1 VSDEGDDYRRIIT
14 DEALAELPIFPLP
27 QTVLIP
33 RTLMSLHIFEPRYRR
48 MIEDCADGHRVLA
61 VGLLDESRGADR
73 HGRPA
78 IHPVAGVGILRRSAR
93 LPDGRFN
100 IVLEG
105 AYRANVEDE
114 LDPGPAYRR
123 VRARLLFDEAP
134 QDRDHVEQAVASL
147 RSLCSRVVAQMADAS
162 DTEIVERL
170 NEVKNPGALADL
182 IAAALIHEVLE
193 RQRILAEPNV
203 ERRLDLAAAALAH
216 LLLRTNANASTTAH
230 FGWGIGP
237 GKA

>member
-1 VSDEGDDYRRIIT
+1 VSDEERENRLIVT
-14 DEALAELPIFPLP
+14 DAALAELPIFPLP
-27 QTVLIP
+27 GTVLLP

-48 MIEDCADGHRVLA
+48 MMEDCADGHRVLA
-61 VGLLDESRGADR
+61 VALLNEKGTPDLY
-73 HGRPA
+73 GRPP

-105 AYRANVEDE
+105 AFRANVEDE
-114 LDPGPAYRR
+114 LGPDLPYRR
-123 VRARLLFDEAP
+123 VRARLLPDEQPNDPHALE
-134 QDRDHVEQAVASL
+134 HEVASV
-147 RSLCSRVVAQMADAS
+147 RSLCARVVAQMASS
-162 DTEIVERL
+162 DLDVMERL
-170 NEVKNPGALADL
+170 NEVAEPGALADL
-182 IAAALIHEVLE
+182 IAAAAIQEAVE

-203 ERRLDLAAAALAH
+203 QRRLNLAGAALAH
-216 LLLRTNANASTTAH
+216 ILLRTQESSTTTSH